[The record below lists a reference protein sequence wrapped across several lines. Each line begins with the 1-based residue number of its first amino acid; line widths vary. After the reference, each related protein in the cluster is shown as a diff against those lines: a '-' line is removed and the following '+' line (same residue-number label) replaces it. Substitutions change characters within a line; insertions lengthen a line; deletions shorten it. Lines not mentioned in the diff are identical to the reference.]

1 METEKLNKNSIPQ
14 DFSISLA
21 IVDSI
26 PVIFFGINCVLLGI
40 DLKSVIF
47 VIGAILCFL
56 AGMGKVIWKIIAA
69 TKKKNIWPLFVQL
82 RILMPLGFLLIIL
95 GIIFNRANIDFEF
108 LWRTITQMP
117 KILFLILG
125 VLGMILM
132 TIFAFVL
139 DNSKIR
145 SNWIEQI
152 TNSISQISFFILIL
166 MFYSF

>member
-1 METEKLNKNSIPQ
+1 MKTEKLNKNSIPQ
-14 DFSISLA
+14 DFSLSLA

-26 PVIFFGINCVLLGI
+26 PVIFFGINCTLIGLA
-40 DLKSVIF
+40 LKSVIF
-47 VIGAILCFL
+47 VIGSILCFL
-56 AGMGKVIWKIIAA
+56 AGMGKVIWKIVVA

-95 GIIFNRANIDFEF
+95 GIIFSRANLDFDF

-125 VLGMILM
+125 LLGMFLM
-132 TIFAFVL
+132 MIFAFAL

-166 MFYSF
+166 LF